1 MKYKLMV
8 SEAEAEKAMK
18 EFVADYFKNHKK
30 TSFGEFVEFVTPNN
44 RKFYMDAR
52 QYDKLFIECLEAE
65 AARLESEG
73 NMERIYMTTYDD
85 I

>member
-18 EFVADYFKNHKK
+18 EFVAEFFKNRKK
-30 TSFGEFVEFVTPNN
+30 TCCGEFVEIELGN
-44 RKFYMDAR
+44 RIFYMDAR
-52 QYDKLFIECLEAE
+52 QYDKIFIECLEAE

-73 NMERIYMTTYDD
+73 NMKQVYNNL
-85 I
+85 